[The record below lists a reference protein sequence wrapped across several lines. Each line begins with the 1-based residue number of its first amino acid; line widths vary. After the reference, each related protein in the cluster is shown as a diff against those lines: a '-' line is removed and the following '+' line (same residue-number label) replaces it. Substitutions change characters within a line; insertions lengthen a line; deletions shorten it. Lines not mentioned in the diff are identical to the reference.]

1 MAFDVSALP
10 AYTEQHAMDLIVKS
24 VAGGKLAQYANIQPD
39 VKTTTTINIIDTDV
53 VFQADGC
60 SRSADGSTTLT
71 QRNLTPGAIAI
82 HEDLCMTDLAS
93 KYTATMLRQ
102 GLTAEKEIVPFEEI
116 YFSQKVARVQKAI
129 EVADWQGDTLS
140 GTANLNKYDG
150 LNKLI
155 AAASAVNGNP
165 DSLTIAGGIST
176 TPGDANNIIEILG
189 KMAQLMPED
198 IMDADDLK
206 LFVGMDTFLDYQ
218 KAIQEGNYFHYVV
231 EGGFTGELPLVGFP
245 NVTVVATPGLTGL
258 TTRNAYLMR
267 ASNIY
272 IGVDLPEEESNDV
285 RSWYDPNDRIYKVT
299 MAFRRAVNVA
309 FPDQVVEF
317 LLV

>member
-1 MAFDVSALP
+1 MAFDVTALP

-24 VAGGKLAQYANIQPD
+24 VAGGRLAQYANIQPD
-39 VKTTTTINIIDTDV
+39 VKTTTTINILDTDV

-60 SRSADGSTTLT
+60 SRSASGTTTLS
-71 QRNLTPGAIAI
+71 QRNLTPGAVAI

-93 KYTATMLRQ
+93 KYTALMLRQ
-102 GLTAEKEIVPFEEI
+102 GLTAEKEEVPFAEL
-116 YFSQKVARVQKAI
+116 YFSQKIARVQKAI
-129 EVADWQGDTLS
+129 EVADWQGDTTS

-150 LNKLI
+150 LVKI
-155 AAASAVNGNP
+155 IGAATAVNGNP
-165 DSLTIAGGIST
+165 TGITVATGITNANVIGILTG
-176 TPGDANNIIEILG
+176 
-189 KMAQLMPED
+189 MAELMPED

-206 LFVGMDTFLDYQ
+206 LFVGMDTFLKYQ
-218 KAIQEGNYFHYVV
+218 KAIADGNYFHYVV
-231 EGGFTGELPLVGFP
+231 EGGYTAELPLIGFP
-245 NVTVVATPGLTGL
+245 NVTVCATPGLSGL
-258 TTRNAYLMR
+258 AAGNCFLMR

-285 RSWYDPNDRIYKVT
+285 RSWYDPNDRIFKVT

-317 LLV
+317 ILA

>member
-1 MAFDVSALP
+1 MSFDVTALP

-24 VAGGKLAQYANIQPD
+24 VAGGRLSQYANLQPG
-39 VKTTTTINIIDTDV
+39 VKTTTEIQILDTDV

-60 SRSADGSTTLT
+60 SRTADGSTTLT
-71 QRNLTPGAIAI
+71 QRSLTPGAIAI

-102 GLTAEKEIVPFEEI
+102 GLTGEKEEIPFEEL
-116 YFSQKVARVQKAI
+116 YFAQKVARVQKAI
-129 EVADWQGDTLS
+129 EVADWQGDTAS

-150 LNKLI
+150 LVKLI
-155 AAASAVNGNP
+155 GAASPVNGNP
-165 DSLTIAGGIST
+165 TGITVATGITSTNVIGILTG
-176 TPGDANNIIEILG
+176 
-189 KMAQLMPED
+189 MAELMPED

-206 LFVGMDTFLDYQ
+206 LFVGMDVFLTYQ
-218 KAIQEGNYFHYVV
+218 KAIADGNYFHYVV
-231 EGGFTGELPLVGFP
+231 DQDYTAELPLIGFP
-245 NVTVVATPGLTGL
+245 NVTVCATPGLSGL
-258 TTRNAYLMR
+258 SAGNCYLLR

-285 RSWYDPNDRIYKVT
+285 RSWFDENDRIYKVT

-309 FPDQVVEF
+309 FGDQIVEF
-317 LLV
+317 ELA

>member
-1 MAFDVSALP
+1 MAFDVTSLP

-24 VAGGKLAQYANIQPD
+24 VAGGKLAQYANLQPD

-71 QRNLTPGAIAI
+71 QRQLVPGSVAI
-82 HEDLCMTDLAS
+82 HEDLCMSDLAS
-93 KYTATMLRQ
+93 KYTSTMLQQ
-102 GLTAEKEIVPFEEI
+102 GLTNEKEMIPFEEV
-116 YFSQKVARVQKAI
+116 YFSQKVARIQKAI
-129 EVADWQGDTLS
+129 ELADWQGDTAS

-155 AAASAVNGNP
+155 AAGSAVNGNP
-165 DSLTIAGGIST
+165 GGLTIAGGISSA
-176 TPGDANNIIEILG
+176 PGAGNNIIEILG
-189 KMAQLMPED
+189 GMAELMPED

-206 LFVGMDTFLDYQ
+206 LFVGMDTFLTYQ
-218 KAIQEGNYFHYVV
+218 KAIQEGNFFHYVV

-267 ASNIY
+267 TSNIY

-299 MAFRRAVNVA
+299 IAFRRAVNVA